1 MNKIKNL
8 LSKLSQDLKDL
19 MRKFPVTMSIIIFL
33 TLLFTVII
41 DQNFS
46 RNTREIL
53 EKIEMFCMIWAV
65 GTFFTEIFFAKRTNQ
80 MISYILTAIVSLVF
94 VRLTYMTLSPD
105 IVIIWEKILATY
117 IPVLI
122 LISIYKIIKNND
134 LTLEKYLIGVF
145 RDLLNMSIIYV
156 ILNIGFVL
164 IVEIFNLL
172 ILDGRANM
180 GIIKTLTLLYGLFY
194 VPSILYSVSS
204 INKKEMNA
212 FIKGLVNYV
221 LLPLVII
228 AMAIIYLYIAKI
240 LILRDMPKNVIFRI
254 LAGIFVIGFPVWN
267 MASCYGEE
275 KRWIGKI
282 TKILPVLYVPFI
294 FLEMYA
300 IGVRI
305 QEFGVTPL
313 RYVSCIFI
321 VFQMICL
328 GLTFYKNKEKLSFVL
343 VSMAVLVF
351 VAILTPFGYEN
362 ISNLSQKKIIEKWL
376 PENTEFAVLNE
387 TEKAKVKSAYR
398 YLEQEVNG
406 DKYIPEYLSEELIK
420 EINSFYKEGKND
432 YVRYQYF
439 SRRKDLNL
447 DISDYRKISKMETN
461 KTLYGKTTVL
471 EINEKNLDFSDFL
484 NQVIQKHKESKLEA
498 ENYFDE
504 NNLINLNET
513 EDFYMEY
520 ISLRYEDEGEIE
532 TFSIEGYLLEK
543 YK

>member
-105 IVIIWEKILATY
+105 IAIIWEKILATY

-134 LTLEKYLIGVF
+134 LTLEKYFICVF

-180 GIIKTLTLLYGLFY
+180 GIIRTLTLLYGLFY

-300 IGVRI
+300 IGIRI

-432 YVRYQYF
+432 YVRYRYF